1 MDLYLINSEFE
12 KQANLHKNIAKNHTI
27 DMDSFENSYQIYYEN
42 KDNFDFSVM
51 IANES
56 IFVCNEAEKEY
67 ISWLK

>member
-12 KQANLHKNIAKNHTI
+12 NQANLHKNIAKNHTI
-27 DMDSFENSYQIYYEN
+27 DMDGFENSYQIYYKSKE
-42 KDNFDFSVM
+42 NFDCSVI

-56 IFVCNEAEKEY
+56 TFACNEAEKEY